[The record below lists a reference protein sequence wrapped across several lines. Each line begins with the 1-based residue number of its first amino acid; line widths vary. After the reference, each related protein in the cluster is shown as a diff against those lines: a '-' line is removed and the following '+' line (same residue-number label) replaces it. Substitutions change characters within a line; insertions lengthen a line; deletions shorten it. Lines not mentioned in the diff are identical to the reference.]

1 MGPGGRALPDF
12 LRLDDVRKR
21 FGGIRAVDGVTTS
34 VREGELVGL
43 IGPNGSGKSTLFNVI
58 TGVYAPDAGSIT
70 FRGDR
75 VDTLDPWEIFAKGVV
90 RSFQNPRLF
99 RGMTVIENALVPPR
113 EQAGERLVNAPIPKR
128 WEAQEVTLTEDA
140 LETLARNQ
148 LDAVRLNW
156 ATEVSGGQMKL
167 LEVSRATMGRPRL
180 LLLDEPTAGVASKLA
195 EEIFQT
201 IVRLREEHGL
211 TFVVI
216 EHRLEVLFDY
226 VERVLVMHQ
235 GKILFDGKPEAAVED
250 EAVVDAYLGE
260 GYGARPAGPRHR
272 RRIRKGGRRP
282 RRLDGTPPERTRR
295 PRRAERERE
304 EHVPQVRLWPRDPLR
319 RPRVPRWDGH
329 HVPRARGEIGP
340 GHPVRSP
347 GRQYVSGP
355 SRARESGDGGVL
367 GARRAGNPAADA
379 GSLRPLPRARRTKG
393 AARGHAEW
401 RGATDA
407 RDRAGAHGP
416 SAGSPARRA
425 DGGPR
430 AENGRGTVPPNPRS
444 PGLRRR
450 GPPDRATREEGARNR
465 RPRSGP
471 RRRPEGD
478 GRHGPRDLG
487 ERELEGGFPR
497 APMTN
502 TFAHLSSGRG

>member
-75 VDTLDPWEIFAKGVV
+75 VDTLDPWDIFAKGVV

-226 VERVLVMHQ
+226 VERVLVMHE

-250 EAVVDAYLGE
+250 AAVVDAYLGE
-260 GYGARPAGPRHR
+260 
-272 RRIRKGGRRP
+272 
-282 RRLDGTPPERTRR
+282 
-295 PRRAERERE
+295 
-304 EHVPQVRLWPRDPLR
+304 
-319 RPRVPRWDGH
+319 
-329 HVPRARGEIGP
+329 
-340 GHPVRSP
+340 
-347 GRQYVSGP
+347 
-355 SRARESGDGGVL
+355 
-367 GARRAGNPAADA
+367 
-379 GSLRPLPRARRTKG
+379 
-393 AARGHAEW
+393 
-401 RGATDA
+401 
-407 RDRAGAHGP
+407 
-416 SAGSPARRA
+416 
-425 DGGPR
+425 
-430 AENGRGTVPPNPRS
+430 
-444 PGLRRR
+444 
-450 GPPDRATREEGARNR
+450 
-465 RPRSGP
+465 
-471 RRRPEGD
+471 
-478 GRHGPRDLG
+478 
-487 ERELEGGFPR
+487 
-497 APMTN
+497 
-502 TFAHLSSGRG
+502 